1 MQQEEIR
8 KIRRIQQI
16 SVKNLFGIFNHTI
29 PLNMDER
36 ITIIHGPNGFGK
48 TMILKLL
55 YALFGQ
61 DDHLLQTIPF
71 DEFHVKFEDNI
82 LASG

>member
-1 MQQEEIR
+1 MQQEET
-8 KIRRIQQI
+8 KKLRRIKQI

-48 TMILKLL
+48 TMMLKLL
-55 YALFGQ
+55 CSLFSTNNSSLR
-61 DDHLLQTIPF
+61 DIPF
-71 DEFHVKFEDNI
+71 EEFKMPSIF
-82 LASG
+82 